1 MHSRLR
7 GGIAVLIAVAL
18 TLTGCSSST
27 SGTGRTTGT
36 LSTPGASTP
45 APTTPAPTTPASS
58 APASGDPSVTQ
69 ADANAALLSPTD
81 LGTGFTAAQFS
92 PSSDP
97 LPCTPNDPP
106 LEQRFHSTVEAGTAM
121 VTQAQDV
128 GLSEEL
134 RVYADADTAKRVL
147 QAAAHG
153 LDCKQGTLNL
163 TGTPET
169 VTFGKTQDVTS
180 DVGAE
185 SAIAVQATSSK
196 YGIVLVGCKLGRLL
210 VLFSFLSDKTADTS
224 KLPNPITIAAKG
236 ITKIK
241 NS

>member
-1 MHSRLR
+1 MNSRLR
-7 GGIAVLIAVAL
+7 GAIAVLTAVPLAL
-18 TLTGCSSST
+18 AGCSSST
-27 SGTGRTTGT
+27 NGTGKTTSKPAT
-36 LSTPGASTP
+36 SVASTP
-45 APTTPAPTTPASS
+45 SSSTPASS

-69 ADANAALLSPTD
+69 ADAKAALLSPTD
-81 LGTGFTAAQFS
+81 LGTGFTAAQFA

-106 LEQRFHSTVEAGTAM
+106 LEQQFHSTVEAGTAM

-134 RVYADADTAKRVL
+134 RVYADADTANQVL

-153 LDCKQGTLNL
+153 LDCKQGKLNV
-163 TGTPET
+163 TGQPET

-185 SAIAVQATSSK
+185 SAIAVQATSAQ

-210 VLFSFLSDKTADTS
+210 VLFSFLSDKSADTS

>member
-1 MHSRLR
+1 MNSRLR
-7 GGIAVLIAVAL
+7 GCIAVLIAVAL
-18 TLTGCSSST
+18 TLAGCSSST

-36 LSTPGASTP
+36 PATSATSGASTP
-45 APTTPAPTTPASS
+45 ASTPPASS

-134 RVYADADTAKRVL
+134 RVYADADTAKQVL

-163 TGTPET
+163 TGTAET
-169 VTFGKTQDVTS
+169 VTFGKTEDVTS